1 MNKTIDAVII
11 DTSALLRTQCDFLGI
26 NSALLPSF
34 YNLLSQKGVML
45 LDSDI
50 LHREVLNHLHE
61 SSIVKTINE
70 LENALKKSSKIL
82 SALNVPVESIRH
94 QFETANVLDKLIKQ
108 YETIYSNAHK
118 LPYPDSQ
125 KVFDLY
131 FSSTSPFR
139 ETVKKKN
146 EFPDAFI
153 IESVKDFLKHE
164 PYKIVLAI
172 SQDSD
177 WETAFENNENVICID
192 SFDKAI
198 NLLQDESDLADV
210 VFEALNKNISDEI
223 LFLADCECY
232 ELEEYEL
239 VDDDIEIT
247 EMRLLDLDSMPVLL
261 KLDKDSVVLK
271 VTAKLAFNGRAKI
284 FDDDNSV
291 WDSIEREYIFKVY
304 SDIEFVGATTEI
316 ECEVEI
322 KFDLNDIKDSAEIT
336 SAKITTGN
344 PILISLNGANVS
356 YYRKYEEN

>member
-50 LHREVLNHLHE
+50 LHREVLNHIHE
-61 SSIVKTINE
+61 SSIVKTMNE

-131 FSSTSPFR
+131 FSS
-139 ETVKKKN
+139 
-146 EFPDAFI
+146 
-153 IESVKDFLKHE
+153 KHE